1 MLRDRTPPR
10 PPFLEKPAL
19 KSGFFHLNLANS
31 IKTLY
36 TRCMEPINYA
46 AEIQYLMA
54 ERDEEIRN
62 LLAEEEEYVRE
73 VFA

>member
-1 MLRDRTPPR
+1 
-10 PPFLEKPAL
+10 
-19 KSGFFHLNLANS
+19 
-31 IKTLY
+31 
-36 TRCMEPINYA
+36 MEPINYA